1 MTRPPSRPVTRLR
14 DIAPAY
20 RLFFVDQFGVL
31 RDSQAAYPG
40 AIEALRQL
48 RAEGRKVVIVSNS
61 GKRSAP
67 NEERMERL
75 GFERAS
81 WDLFLSSGEVAWRML
96 AARPASERPKRCLI
110 LARDGDVSPIEGLGI
125 AVAESA
131 AEADLV
137 LIAGSE
143 APDRTLADYQAL
155 LEPAAARK
163 VPALCINPD
172 MTMLVAGGT
181 AFGAG
186 RIARLYA
193 TLGGPV
199 TWIGKP
205 YPEIYRSARAI
216 VGLDGPALGIGDS
229 VEHDIAGAK
238 GVGADAA
245 LVLAGIHAGEEDLE
259 AVYLKE
265 GARPDHVLERF
276 VW

>member
-1 MTRPPSRPVTRLR
+1 MTRLR
-14 DIAPAY
+14 DIASAY

-31 RDSQAAYPG
+31 RDSMAPYPG
-40 AIEALRQL
+40 AIEALGKL
-48 RAEGRKVVIVSNS
+48 RADGRKVVIVSNS

-75 GFERAS
+75 GFSRSS

-96 AARPASERPKRCLI
+96 ASKPASARPKRCLI

-125 AVAESA
+125 VLAESA
-131 AEADLV
+131 DEADLV

-143 APDRTLADYQAL
+143 APEKTLADYQAL
-155 LEPAAARK
+155 LEPAASRK

-172 MTMLVAGGT
+172 MTMLVDGGT

-186 RIARLYA
+186 RIARAYA
-193 TLGGPV
+193 ALGGPV

-205 YPEIYRSARAI
+205 YPEIYRTARAI
-216 VGLDGPALGIGDS
+216 VGVDGPALGVGDS

-245 LVLAGIHAGEEDLE
+245 LVLAGIHAGETDLE
-259 AVYLKE
+259 ALYLQE
-265 GARPDHVLERF
+265 GARPDHVLEHF